1 MQETQQAWVQSLGQ
15 EDVLEER
22 TWQPIPVLLPGESY
36 EQKNLADYSP
46 WGHRE
51 LDMTE
56 ATEYTRTYTVFKRYH
71 WFNDSKITMN
81 RELSY

>member
-1 MQETQQAWVQSLGQ
+1 MQETQQAWVRSLGQ

-56 ATEYTRTYTVFKRYH
+56 RLTFSLQWAPQPFMR
-71 WFNDSKITMN
+71 
-81 RELSY
+81 